1 MVSHDLQQV
10 REIADHVVV
19 FRHGVVAAEWDR
31 GEYSGDDVVAA
42 ITEMCIRDRDWR
54 MTILLRWTHLF
65 PPAFKFRKIIC
76 GRRQSILKDLCS
88 PPLIS
93 QRAIRHEL
101 CT

>member
-42 ITEMCIRDRDWR
+42 IT
-54 MTILLRWTHLF
+54 
-65 PPAFKFRKIIC
+65 
-76 GRRQSILKDLCS
+76 GSRQ
-88 PPLIS
+88 
-93 QRAIRHEL
+93 A
-101 CT
+101 T